1 MVSSDLVG
9 TNSKQDPPDRVYG
22 CALLLFLSN
31 EPFSQ
36 GVWLRHVV
44 TPWGVNQGVS
54 VAVKNYTPLLR
65 I

>member
-1 MVSSDLVG
+1 MKIWECQEKFEG
-9 TNSKQDPPDRVYG
+9 YG
-22 CALLLFLSN
+22 YYL
-31 EPFSQ
+31 
-36 GVWLRHVV
+36 WLRHVV